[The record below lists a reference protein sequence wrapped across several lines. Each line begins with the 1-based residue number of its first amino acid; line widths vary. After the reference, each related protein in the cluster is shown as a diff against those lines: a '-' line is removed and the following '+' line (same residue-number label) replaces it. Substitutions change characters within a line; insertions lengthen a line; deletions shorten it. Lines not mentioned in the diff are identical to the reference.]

1 MSSEHSV
8 AGDGAEVHARA
19 TSTLASNVAQ
29 RGDGGAV
36 SVAAGVAVPTP
47 QAPPMSRGSSAL
59 LHRTIRSILRAKTL
73 YERVGVDEDAP
84 MDTIKAEYRDQAL
97 ALHGDKGGASE
108 QKEEAMALLNDAKST
123 LLDPDARAAYDRGL
137 RKKREPRFARVG
149 KRVVK
154 EFVDE
159 KTGELAPFVGRVDSY
174 DGDEFFRVV
183 YDDGDAEHLDL
194 DEVDAILAPDD
205 DAPATAAKK
214 PAAAQKKKPAAAA
227 KKPAMKKPAAAKTSK
242 PAAKA
247 TPKTPRAKKATKASK
262 AEPAAPPRKRGR
274 GDAEAEP
281 ATAPRKRNRGGAAA
295 PPGFLAS
302 CLGAMR
308 SYWRRVV

>member
-59 LHRTIRSILRAKTL
+59 LRRTIRSILRAKTN
-73 YERVGVDEDAP
+73 YERIGVDEDAP

-108 QKEEAMALLNDAKST
+108 QKEEAMKLLNDAKAT

-137 RKKREPRFARVG
+137 REKRAPRFARVG
-149 KRVVK
+149 RRVVK
-154 EFVDE
+154 EFIDE
-159 KTGELAPFVGRVDSY
+159 NTGKLAPFVGRVDCY
-174 DGDEFFRVV
+174 DGEEFFRVV

-205 DAPATAAKK
+205 DAPSTAAKK
-214 PAAAQKKKPAAAA
+214 PAAAQKKKPET
-227 KKPAMKKPAAAKTSK
+227 KKKPAAAKTSK

-247 TPKTPRAKKATKASK
+247 PPKTPRAKKATKASK

-274 GDAEAEP
+274 DDAEAER
-281 ATAPRKRNRGGAAA
+281 AAAPRKRHRDGAAA

>member
-1 MSSEHSV
+1 
-8 AGDGAEVHARA
+8 
-19 TSTLASNVAQ
+19 
-29 RGDGGAV
+29 
-36 SVAAGVAVPTP
+36 
-47 QAPPMSRGSSAL
+47 
-59 LHRTIRSILRAKTL
+59 
-73 YERVGVDEDAP
+73 

-97 ALHGDKGGASE
+97 ALHGDKGGASQ
-108 QKEEAMALLNDAKST
+108 QKEEAMALLNDAKAT

-137 RKKREPRFARVG
+137 REKREPRFARVG

-154 EFVDE
+154 EFIDE
-159 KTGELAPFVGRVDSY
+159 NTGELAPFVGRVDSY
-174 DGDEFFRVV
+174 DGEEFFRVV

-214 PAAAQKKKPAAAA
+214 PAAAAKKPAAAQKKKPAT
-227 KKPAMKKPAAAKTSK
+227 AKTSK

-247 TPKTPRAKKATKASK
+247 PPKTPRAKKATKASK
-262 AEPAAPPRKRGR
+262 AEPAAAPRKRGR
-274 GDAEAEP
+274 DDAEAEP
-281 ATAPRKRNRGGAAA
+281 AAAPRKRNRDGAAA

>member
-1 MSSEHSV
+1 MSSE
-8 AGDGAEVHARA
+8 RA
-19 TSTLASNVAQ
+19 PTAH
-29 RGDGGAV
+29 
-36 SVAAGVAVPTP
+36 VPTT

-59 LHRTIRSILRAKTL
+59 LRRTIRSILRAKTN
-73 YERVGVDEDAP
+73 YERIGVDEDAP

-97 ALHGDKGGASE
+97 ALHGDKGGASQ
-108 QKEEAMALLNDAKST
+108 QKEEAMALLNDAKAT

-137 RKKREPRFARVG
+137 REKREPRFARVG

-154 EFVDE
+154 EFIDE
-159 KTGELAPFVGRVDSY
+159 NTGELAPFVGRVDSY
-174 DGDEFFRVV
+174 DGEDFFRVV

-205 DAPATAAKK
+205 DAPPATAAKK
-214 PAAAQKKKPAAAA
+214 PAAAQKKKPAAAQ
-227 KKPAMKKPAAAKTSK
+227 KKPAMKKPAAAKTCK

-247 TPKTPRAKKATKASK
+247 PPKTPRAKKATKASK
-262 AEPAAPPRKRGR
+262 AEPAAPPRKRR
-274 GDAEAEP
+274 RD
-281 ATAPRKRNRGGAAA
+281 GAAA

>member
-1 MSSEHSV
+1 MSSE
-8 AGDGAEVHARA
+8 RA
-19 TSTLASNVAQ
+19 PTAH
-29 RGDGGAV
+29 
-36 SVAAGVAVPTP
+36 VPTT

-59 LHRTIRSILRAKTL
+59 LRRTIRSILRAKTN
-73 YERVGVDEDAP
+73 YERIGVDEDAP

-108 QKEEAMALLNDAKST
+108 QKEEAMALLNDAKAT

-137 RKKREPRFARVG
+137 REKRAPRFARVG
-149 KRVVK
+149 RRVVK
-154 EFVDE
+154 EFIDE
-159 KTGELAPFVGRVDSY
+159 NTGALAPFVGRVDSY
-174 DGDEFFRVV
+174 DGEEFFRVV

-205 DAPATAAKK
+205 DAPSTAAKK
-214 PAAAQKKKPAAAA
+214 PAAAQ

-247 TPKTPRAKKATKASK
+247 PPKTPRAKKATKASK

-274 GDAEAEP
+274 DDAEAEP
-281 ATAPRKRNRGGAAA
+281 AAAPRKRHRDGAAA

>member
-59 LHRTIRSILRAKTL
+59 LRRTIRSILRAKTN
-73 YERVGVDEDAP
+73 YERIGVDEDAP

-97 ALHGDKGGASE
+97 ALHGDKGGASQ
-108 QKEEAMALLNDAKST
+108 QKEEAMALLNDAKAT

-137 RKKREPRFARVG
+137 REKRAPRFARVG
-149 KRVVK
+149 RRVVK
-154 EFVDE
+154 EFIDE
-159 KTGELAPFVGRVDSY
+159 HTGELAPFVGRVDSY
-174 DGDEFFRVV
+174 DGEEFFRVV

-205 DAPATAAKK
+205 DAPSTAAKK
-214 PAAAQKKKPAAAA
+214 PSTAA

-247 TPKTPRAKKATKASK
+247 PPKTPRAKKATKASK

-274 GDAEAEP
+274 DDAEAEP
-281 ATAPRKRNRGGAAA
+281 AAAPRKRHRDGAAA